1 MNIKLSELRMIIREI
16 LLVEQAK
23 QGQKA
28 YAGQLGTGLAVADA
42 STGAGKSADR
52 CQIERDEIVSTTAQ
66 YNAIGGE
73 DAASQAK
80 KKTLQDQLRIMQQ
93 NHDKNCGP

>member
-1 MNIKLSELRMIIREI
+1 MNIKMSELRMVIREI
-16 LLVEQAK
+16 LLAEQTK

-28 YAGQLGTGLAVADA
+28 YAGQLGTGLKVPDS
-42 STGAGKSADR
+42 STGAGKSADQ

-66 YNAIGGE
+66 YNAIAGE

-80 KKTLQDQLRIMQQ
+80 KKTLQDQLRVMQQ
-93 NHDKNCGP
+93 NHDKDCGP